1 MKNVIEN
8 DILPEKLMG
17 RLLPLNNTGHNKNL
31 SSTEEW
37 TLRRLI
43 NQCGFLNKNE

>member
-1 MKNVIEN
+1 MIKVNEN
-8 DILPEKLMG
+8 NILPERLMG

-31 SSTEEW
+31 SFSDEW

-43 NQCGFLNKNE
+43 DQSGFLNRNE